1 MTLSVSSLTS
11 TCQPELADRGVDELR
26 RRGLKRFWLAWPA
39 YVAVVVLLCV
49 GVYVGSVKPGVAW
62 LISAGTVLSLC
73 LIYLT
78 LHMGW
83 AVRSQDPMLAFT
95 QSSFSIAL
103 VAIGYAM
110 LDDLRSTALLWLSVI
125 VVFDLWRL
133 PRQQVRLAMVMCLVL
148 PMLATASRYYW
159 HPAPMNWVHELFTL
173 LILAVVLPVL
183 YAVSGQARAARSRHA
198 RQKQQMAET
207 LARLHEFSIRDG
219 LTGLYNRRHMLTL
232 LEDEARRS
240 RRNGRPFTLALLD
253 LDFFKRVNDEY
264 GHATGDVV
272 LKTFAQI
279 AREVLPDSADMLGRW
294 GGEEFLLLQSET
306 DSGQALADLNRLRQ
320 ACHDHDWS
328 PYAPGLRVT
337 FSAGVCQHQ
346 RQDQLDHT
354 LELADKALYL
364 AKSEGRDR
372 VSVHGGVAQAALGDE
387 ATAGLSRRFERGG
400 ASPAP
405 CAEPSSDGPTW
416 TDLVI
421 DDLDEKVCP
430 LDQQVPVHGW
440 RQRLLNLLCGS
451 NQKLRPAMAMCLL
464 SLCVYLTSIA
474 GFVFYVMPSGLLSRS
489 QGMGFVLHNILAIV
503 VPFVLL
509 RSGVTANWR
518 DPSFVM
524 AQVLWG
530 GTGVIIGYGMM
541 PTTSPSTLQMICLS
555 LVFGFTSLK
564 PHQAAW
570 VGRYYLAL
578 MLGVWVVRALE
589 DVPGFMPRREGLE
602 VAMTCLVLW
611 ILTLQSTRLSAIR
624 QKVRVEKRELIEA
637 TERVSQVMVRDTLT
651 GLFNR
656 QYMQILLDR
665 ECARHQRSGK
675 AFSVAL
681 IDLDHFK
688 SINDTYGHGV
698 GDEVLIGFSQAARN
712 HLRDSDV
719 LCRWGGEEFLVLL
732 VGADPGT
739 NGVMAMGRL
748 RDALASGDM
757 TRADLNLKVTFSA
770 GVAEHL
776 PGEPIART
784 LQRADEALYAA
795 KAAGRDRCALSA

>member
-1 MTLSVSSLTS
+1 MTLSASSLTS
-11 TCQPELADRGVDELR
+11 TCQPELADRDVEELR

-39 YVAVVVLLCV
+39 YVAVLVLLCV
-49 GVYVGSVKPGVAW
+49 GVYVGSVKSGVAM
-62 LISAGTVLSLC
+62 LISVGTVLSLG

-78 LHMGW
+78 LRMGW

-133 PRQQVRLAMVMCLVL
+133 PRRQVRLAMVMCLVL
-148 PMLATASRYYW
+148 PMLATVSRYYW
-159 HPAPMNWVHELFTL
+159 HPEPMNWVHELFTL

-232 LEDEARRS
+232 LEDETRRS

-253 LDFFKRVNDEY
+253 LDFFKHVNDEH
-264 GHATGDVV
+264 GHATGDIV
-272 LKTFAQI
+272 LKTFARI
-279 AREVLPDSADMLGRW
+279 ARDVLPDSADMLGRW

-306 DSGQALADLNRLRQ
+306 DAAQALADLNRLRQ
-320 ACHDHDWS
+320 ACREHEWS
-328 PYAPGLRVT
+328 QYAPGLRVT

-346 RQDQLDHT
+346 RQDQLDHS
-354 LELADKALYL
+354 LELADRALYQ
-364 AKSEGRDR
+364 AKAEGRDR
-372 VSVHGGVAQAALGDE
+372 VSVHGGVDLALVGVDGI
-387 ATAGLSRRFERGG
+387 AGMSRRLERGPSVAA
-400 ASPAP
+400 ASCAPA
-405 CAEPSSDGPTW
+405 SDGATW
-416 TDLVI
+416 TDLVM
-421 DDLDEKVCP
+421 DDLDEKVSA
-430 LDQQVPVHGW
+430 LDKHEPAHGW
-440 RQRLLNLLCGS
+440 RHRLLNLLCGS
-451 NQKLRPAMAMCLL
+451 NQKLRPAMAMCVL

-474 GFVFYVMPSGLLSRS
+474 GFMFYVMPSGLLTRV

-509 RSGVTANWR
+509 RSGVTVNWK

-524 AQVLWG
+524 PQVLWG

-564 PHQAAW
+564 PLQAVW
-570 VGRYYLAL
+570 VGRYYLAM
-578 MLGVWVVRALE
+578 MLGVWVVRALS
-589 DVPGFMPRREGLE
+589 DVVGFMPRREGLE

-624 QKVRVEKRELIEA
+624 LKVRAEKRELIQA

-651 GLFNR
+651 DLFNR

-665 ECARHQRSGK
+665 ECVRHQRSGK
-675 AFSVAL
+675 SFSVAL

-688 SINDTYGHGV
+688 AINDTYGHGV
-698 GDEVLIGFSQAARN
+698 GDEVLVGFAQAARN

-732 VGADPGT
+732 VGADPGA

-748 RDALASGDM
+748 RDAMASHDM
-757 TRADLNLKVTFSA
+757 TLVDSSLKVTFSA

-795 KAAGRDRCALSA
+795 KAAGRDRCELAA